1 MASDLDQ
8 LSAGSATLP
17 TQRDQIT
24 PPGEASHIALAAQ
37 GATLAEARFALPGV
51 ETTPVQPTAP
61 SASPPARRISA
72 FAPLRRRNFSLLFSG
87 QVISMLGDQAYGLAL
102 PWTVLAVTGDP
113 RQVGIVL
120 AAATVPRVALLLFGG
135 ALADRLSP
143 RVVMIFADL
152 MRVLVVGALGVTLF
166 RGLPPLWIV
175 AILAGLEGAGTGL
188 FQPGSQALL
197 PKTVSEAELPAGN
210 GLMMIIQ
217 FLSLTLGPLLG
228 GVATAAEA
236 SFAFLADAASFGVS
250 ALTLFGIRLPTPR
263 ASQAQAL
270 QDVETDGEAAIPATP
285 ATTPKPGIFKEIGAG
300 FRYALTLPLLRTA
313 MIITIM
319 GNFAFAGALNVALI
333 VLSRALSPSPVTL
346 AYILMAGGVGGIIG
360 GLSAGLLSGLKR
372 RGIVAL
378 CLWVVIALL
387 LMAMPL
393 LAGPVSGLPTLIL
406 LPLVWRVPAVALA
419 LGLSAL
425 LLALTDTMFLTVM
438 QQVISLDYMARVFS
452 IQFLMGGVSQP
463 LSLVLAGIVSA
474 TWGSGAAFIIGGA
487 VLILG
492 ALYGLASPALRRL

>member
-1 MASDLDQ
+1 
-8 LSAGSATLP
+8 
-17 TQRDQIT
+17 
-24 PPGEASHIALAAQ
+24 
-37 GATLAEARFALPGV
+37 
-51 ETTPVQPTAP
+51 
-61 SASPPARRISA
+61 
-72 FAPLRRRNFSLLFSG
+72 
-87 QVISMLGDQAYGLAL
+87 
-102 PWTVLAVTGDP
+102 
-113 RQVGIVL
+113 
-120 AAATVPRVALLLFGG
+120 
-135 ALADRLSP
+135 
-143 RVVMIFADL
+143 
-152 MRVLVVGALGVTLF
+152 
-166 RGLPPLWIV
+166 
-175 AILAGLEGAGTGL
+175 
-188 FQPGSQALL
+188 
-197 PKTVSEAELPAGN
+197 
-210 GLMMIIQ
+210 
-217 FLSLTLGPLLG
+217 
-228 GVATAAEA
+228 
-236 SFAFLADAASFGVS
+236 
-250 ALTLFGIRLPTPR
+250 
-263 ASQAQAL
+263 
-270 QDVETDGEAAIPATP
+270 
-285 ATTPKPGIFKEIGAG
+285 
-300 FRYALTLPLLRTA
+300 